1 MISRLDKKNRPK
13 GKNTDNMM
21 LNEFIIEN
29 KEIFEE
35 MGSEW
40 NYMPFLPNVK
50 KIKKPN
56 FFHFVGVTG
65 KGIINSLVDKN
76 VNIEN
81 FLTWSREIK

>member
-1 MISRLDKKNRPK
+1 MISRLDKKKRPK

-40 NYMPFLPNVK
+40 NYMPFLQNAKIIPN
-50 KIKKPN
+50 PS
-56 FFHFVGVTG
+56 FFHFVGIVG
-65 KGIINSLVDKN
+65 KKIIQYLALFIGQK
-76 VNIEN
+76 I
-81 FLTWSREIK
+81 LI